1 MVMIMIRVILKL
13 NNATI
18 GKAEMTTIKIRQA
31 EIAGFTIIETL
42 DK

>member
-1 MVMIMIRVILKL
+1 MVMTMRRVIVKL

-18 GKAEMTTIKIRQA
+18 GKAEMTITEIRQA
-31 EIAGFTIIETL
+31 ETAGFTIIETL